1 MIQLRNI
8 MFIQHLGQGIAKS
21 MSDYLISDHFGI
33 FCGGISRLYVT
44 RLLGYWKMF
53 PVCSGLVVK
62 NKGSLDFHMNC

>member
-33 FCGGISRLYVT
+33 FCVGKSRLYVT